1 MKSKIRLTGISA
13 IIIAVL
19 LWLAEKV
26 FYGGIDA
33 DGVLQES
40 FFLPLSFLL
49 GAIGILLFV
58 VSLFMSAKK

>member
-1 MKSKIRLTGISA
+1 MKSKIRLIGISA
-13 IIIAVL
+13 IIIAAL
-19 LWLAEKV
+19 FWLAEKI